1 MGAVRVFTMPLD
13 GPVSAPLRI
22 SVQIDT
28 GTGWTDG
35 VAAEV
40 RDRVRAALIT
50 RGFGYP
56 DGAVRISYSRNYRS
70 SGSDLALAVVIAHAA
85 STISSGRL
93 DRTVFLGALG
103 LDGTLRAV
111 PGLAAAVAAVPPDIF
126 DQVVVPAAIIGD
138 IAGNRVRVL
147 PASTLTEVIAWL
159 RGKRNITA
167 LLPAGPMPTAARDL
181 VRQWHRVF
189 EIAAAGAHSMAIT
202 LPPDAPTTLL
212 ARYLH
217 GLLPEPTGTET
228 IAGSAAIA
236 DDDRDDPATYG
247 QAPFTTV
254 HYSVPQTALRGGL
267 HTPGVLARAHAGL
280 LFIDDYP
287 LLSRACWEGFRV
299 VLDERAV
306 TLAIGDQV
314 VQRPARFQLLL
325 TSYGCAGHHW
335 PGSGCDCQADASVRY
350 RHCRDHLSL
359 LTPRIEIRSAPV
371 DLAVI
376 GDLPSLTEARE
387 RVAVARQAARE
398 RWSPAGPG
406 CNAAMSPLVLAEQLD
421 LGGPLVRLPLRL
433 IERGEFSR
441 RDACATLSLACTLAD
456 LRGDSAPTPED
467 VELAVRL
474 HRPRTAP
481 AR

>member
-1 MGAVRVFTMPLD
+1 MGAVRVFTMSLD
-13 GPVSAPLRI
+13 GPVPVPVRI

-56 DGAVRISYSRNYRS
+56 DGAVRISYSRNYRG
-70 SGSDLALAVVIAHAA
+70 SGSDLALAVAIADAA
-85 STISSGRL
+85 GTISSGLL

-103 LDGTLRAV
+103 LDGTLRAI
-111 PGLAAAVAAVPPDIF
+111 PGLAAAVAAVPPDGF

-147 PASTLTEVIAWL
+147 PASTLTEVVAWL
-159 RGKRNITA
+159 RGKRHITA
-167 LLPAGPMPTAARDL
+167 LLPAGPMPAAAREL

-189 EIAAAGAHSMAIT
+189 EIAAAGGHSMAVT

-217 GLLPEPTGTET
+217 GLLPEPTDTEAT
-228 IAGSAAIA
+228 ARSAAIA
-236 DDDRDDPATYG
+236 DDHQDDSVQQG

-254 HYSVPQTALRGGL
+254 HYSVPQTALLGGL
-267 HTPGVLARAHAGL
+267 HTPGVLARAHGGL

-299 VLDERAV
+299 VLDEHAV
-306 TLAIGDQV
+306 TLAIADHLV
-314 VQRPARFQLLL
+314 RRPARFQLLL
-325 TSYGCAGHHW
+325 TAYDCAGHHW
-335 PGSGCDCQADASVRY
+335 PGSGCDCRPDATARY
-350 RHCRDHLSL
+350 RHRRDHLSL
-359 LTPRIEIRSAPV
+359 LTPRIEMRSAPA
-371 DLAVI
+371 DLAII
-376 GDLPSLTEARE
+376 GDIPALSEARE
-387 RVAVARQAARE
+387 RVAVARRAARE

-406 CNAAMSPLVLAEQLD
+406 CNAAMSPLMLAEQLD

-441 RDACATLSLACTLAD
+441 RDACATLSLASTLAD
-456 LRGDSAPTPED
+456 LRGNSAPTPED